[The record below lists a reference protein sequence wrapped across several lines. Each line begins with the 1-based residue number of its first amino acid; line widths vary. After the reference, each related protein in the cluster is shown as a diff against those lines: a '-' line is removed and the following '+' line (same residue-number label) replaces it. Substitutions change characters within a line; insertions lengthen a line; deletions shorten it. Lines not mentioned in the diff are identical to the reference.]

1 MKKIIILIF
10 LAIAILTYS
19 EIKEIVKDSEG
30 NSIILFE
37 DKTWEFEKKVKSIE
51 EFKKKVKLSIFE
63 LSSKRSD
70 GRSLK
75 GSVTNQRRKKLEYV
89 TYNIIWNSNGQ
100 DIIVET
106 FTIKNLDFRE
116 TKDFNRRI
124 HLREISGRDYKIE
137 ILDFK
142 WEEHFKYEWE
152 D

>member
-1 MKKIIILIF
+1 MKKIITLIF
-10 LAIAILTYS
+10 LAITISTYS
-19 EIKEIVKDSEG
+19 EIKEIVKDSKG
-30 NSIILFE
+30 NNIILMV
-37 DKTWEFEKKVKSIE
+37 DKTWEFEEDLKRIE
-51 EFKKKVKLSIFE
+51 EFEKKVKLSIFE

-75 GSVTNQRRKKLEYV
+75 GSVTNQNRKKLEYV

-116 TKDFNRRI
+116 TKKFNRRI
-124 HLREISGRDYKIE
+124 HLREISGRDYKIK

-142 WEEHFKYEWE
+142 WA